1 METHPQEKGFRMN
14 KTFFY
19 GNVASDP
26 EFKGNGKNVLVWRTA
41 VNSRVYDSDKGEWT
55 DAADFFDC
63 VLYGKRAEAIGKFLA
78 KGMPITLEC
87 HARQNT
93 WDDNGTRKSRVEF
106 VVDDIQVGRK
116 A

>member
-1 METHPQEKGFRMN
+1 MN
-14 KTFFY
+14 KCFFY

-26 EFKGNGKNVLVWRTA
+26 EFKGNGKNVLAWRTA
-41 VNSRVYDSDKGEWT
+41 VNSRIYDANAQQWT

-78 KGMPITLEC
+78 KGMPVTLEC
-87 HARQNT
+87 HAKQNT
-93 WDDNGTRKSRVEF
+93 WTDANGANRSRVEF
-106 VVDDIQVGRK
+106 VVDDINVGRK

>member
-1 METHPQEKGFRMN
+1 MN

-26 EFKGNGKNVLVWRTA
+26 ELKGSSKNVLTWRTA
-41 VNSRVYDSDKGEWT
+41 VNSRVYNADKGEWV

-78 KGMPITLEC
+78 QGMPVTLEC
-87 HARQNT
+87 HAKQNT
-93 WDDNGTRKSRVEF
+93 WQDKDGNNRSRVEF